1 MACGRVRLDEWRN
14 VFKATIGLALLLGVA
29 SACSDKPE
37 ASSKALAVINGKEIT
52 TSEFDLRWS
61 QIPEIGRKKYAGAEG
76 RKKFLEEL
84 IERELLLQEAR
95 KRGIDRDRLL
105 LERVERFKERTVLDA
120 LMKEEVDARA
130 TAASEEI
137 KSYYES
143 HRDNFAG
150 GDEIRAS
157 HILVKTEAEAR
168 DLKKRLKQGEDFA
181 ALARKASIDTSTK
194 SRGGDLGVLRRGQ
207 TVPEFEKALLNL
219 KVGEVSDPVQT
230 PFGCHLSKLT
240 DRAAGK
246 PLSFEEA
253 KDQAREQLLAEKKL
267 KRFHELTASLRSKA
281 QLRVA
286 DIPAPAQEAPAAKPA
301 ANAP

>member
-1 MACGRVRLDEWRN
+1 MRSITNILCLL
-14 VFKATIGLALLLGVA
+14 FLALA
-29 SACSDKPE
+29 AAACTEKSNP
-37 ASSKALAVINGKEIT
+37 SSKALAVINGKEIT

-61 QIPEIGRKKYAGAEG
+61 QIPEFVRKKYAGAEG

-130 TAASEEI
+130 TASSEEI

-143 HRDNFAG
+143 HRDNFTG

-230 PFGCHLSKLT
+230 QFGCHLIKLT
-240 DRAAGK
+240 ERAAGK

>member
-1 MACGRVRLDEWRN
+1 M
-14 VFKATIGLALLLGVA
+14 
-29 SACSDKPE
+29 
-37 ASSKALAVINGKEIT
+37 
-52 TSEFDLRWS
+52 
-61 QIPEIGRKKYAGAEG
+61 
-76 RKKFLEEL
+76 
-84 IERELLLQEAR
+84 
-95 KRGIDRDRLL
+95 
-105 LERVERFKERTVLDA
+105 
-120 LMKEEVDARA
+120 
-130 TAASEEI
+130 
-137 KSYYES
+137 
-143 HRDNFAG
+143 
-150 GDEIRAS
+150 
-157 HILVKTEAEAR
+157 KTEAEAR

-230 PFGCHLSKLT
+230 QFGCHLIKLT
-240 DRAAGK
+240 ERAAGK

>member
-1 MACGRVRLDEWRN
+1 MRSITNILCLL
-14 VFKATIGLALLLGVA
+14 FLALA
-29 SACSDKPE
+29 AAACTEKSNP
-37 ASSKALAVINGKEIT
+37 SSKALAVINGKEIT

-61 QIPEIGRKKYAGAEG
+61 QIPEFVRKKYAGAEG

-143 HRDNFAG
+143 HRDNFTG
-150 GDEIRAS
+150 GDEIWAS

-230 PFGCHLSKLT
+230 QFGCHLIKLT
-240 DRAAGK
+240 ERAAGK